1 MIRRSAG
8 WLALLVACA
17 DAEPAPLMSSDAGP
31 GAEVEGDD
39 PSPLDLGVAWDA
51 QASDGSTATEVPLS
65 PGFDAARWRRSVIY
79 FVMTDR
85 FVDGDGA
92 NNGEADCYDPQAPN
106 LFHGGDFAGL
116 RQNLGYLQELG
127 ADALWITPVPLQVPR
142 RGDWCGYHGYWADLD
157 DPDPGLLEPHLGREE
172 ELHGLIDDL
181 HARDQRLLIDL
192 VVNHPGRQAR
202 ITRTRPEW
210 FHPWEGCGEA
220 GAAELYCDLS
230 GLPDFAHE
238 RPEVATYLTELSAS
252 WMRRF
257 AFDGIRM
264 DTVKH
269 VPVSYFADHFVPAVL
284 AERPALYL
292 MGEIFDEGSY
302 NLPVRYRSAGFHG
315 FFDFPL
321 RRALIQAVAPG
332 GSLAAPATR
341 VREVIDRLGMESAL
355 LRTTFLDNHDVPRFA
370 GELSDDY
377 TEEKKAELHRLALSV
392 LFLSPGIPQLYMGD
406 ELGAA
411 QDDNRQDFP
420 SWAFDPGAR
429 SGAKEGF
436 VGDPGVNFAHVAAL
450 ARLRR
455 ELPALHDGHYVE
467 LWRPDG
473 GADVWAFY
481 RRAGES
487 RVIVVFNCGAEP
499 IAAHRCP
506 IRRNPK
512 LDADDQAVMAEGS
525 RWVQVWG
532 EPAELS
538 FDSEGAELRQTALS
552 VAVFR
557 AP

>member
-1 MIRRSAG
+1 MTFRNAS
-8 WLALLVACA
+8 WLALLAACTG
-17 DAEPAPLMSSDAGP
+17 AEPEPLLNVDAG
-31 GAEVEGDD
+31 D
-39 PSPLDLGVAWDA
+39 PLDLGGIDA
-51 QASDGSTATEVPLS
+51 GPVDLGVMADAAVSDLGPSDQGPS
-65 PGFDAARWRRSVIY
+65 GPQFDAARWRRSVIY

-85 FVDGDGA
+85 FVDGDPN
-92 NNGEADCYDPQAPN
+92 NNGAPDCYDPQAPN

-116 RQNLGYLQELG
+116 RQNLDYLQALG
-127 ADALWITPVPLQVPR
+127 ADALWITPVPQQVPR

-181 HARDQRLLIDL
+181 HSRDQRLLIDL
-192 VVNHPGRQAR
+192 VVNHPGRESR

-210 FHPWEGCGEA
+210 FHPWEGCADA

-238 RPEVATYLTELSAS
+238 RPEVANYLTELSAS

-284 AERPALYL
+284 AERPELYL

-332 GSLAAPATR
+332 GSMAAPAVR
-341 VREVIDRLGMESAL
+341 VREVIERLGIESAL
-355 LRTTFLDNHDVPRFA
+355 LRPTFLDNHDVPRFA

-377 TEEKKAELHRLALSV
+377 TEEKKAELHRLALAV

-420 SWAFDPGAR
+420 TWAFDEDAR
-429 SGAKEGF
+429 AGAKEGF
-436 VGDPGVNFAHVAAL
+436 VGDPAVNFAHVAAL

-455 ELPALHDGHYVE
+455 EVPALHDGHYQE

-473 GADVWAFY
+473 GADVWVFY
-481 RRAGES
+481 RRAQES
-487 RVIVVFNCGAEP
+487 RVIVAFNGGDQP
-499 IAAHRCP
+499 VTAHGLP
-506 IRRNPK
+506 IRRNPH
-512 LDADDQAVMAEGS
+512 LGPEDQAAMAEG
-525 RWVQVWG
+525 RVWTQVFG
-532 EPAELS
+532 DPAALTFKADQAEVSLS
-538 FDSEGAELRQTALS
+538 PRG
-552 VAVFR
+552 VVVFR

>member
-1 MIRRSAG
+1 MTCRNAG
-8 WLALLVACA
+8 WLALLAACNG
-17 DAEPAPLMSSDAGP
+17 AEPEPLLNVDAG
-31 GAEVEGDD
+31 D
-39 PSPLDLGVAWDA
+39 PLDLGGVDA
-51 QASDGSTATEVPLS
+51 GPVDLGVMADAAVSDLGPSDQGPS
-65 PGFDAARWRRSVIY
+65 GPQFDAARWRRSVIY

-85 FVDGDGA
+85 FVDGDPN
-92 NNGEADCYDPQAPN
+92 NNGAPDCYDPQAPN

-116 RQNLGYLQELG
+116 RQNLDYLQALG
-127 ADALWITPVPLQVPR
+127 ADALWITPVPQQVPR

-192 VVNHPGRQAR
+192 VVNHPGRESR

-210 FHPWEGCGEA
+210 FHPWEGCADA

-238 RPEVATYLTELSAS
+238 RPEVADYLTELSAS

-332 GSLAAPATR
+332 GSMAAPAVR
-341 VREVIDRLGMESAL
+341 VREVIERLGIESAL
-355 LRTTFLDNHDVPRFA
+355 LRPTFLDNHDVPRFA

-377 TEEKKAELHRLALSV
+377 TEEKKAELHRLALAV

-420 SWAFDPGAR
+420 TWAFDEDAR
-429 SGAKEGF
+429 AGAKEGF
-436 VGDPGVNFAHVAAL
+436 VGDPAVNFAHVAAL

-455 ELPALHDGHYVE
+455 EVPALHDGHYQE

-473 GADVWAFY
+473 GADVWVFY
-481 RRAGES
+481 RRAQES
-487 RVIVVFNCGAEP
+487 RVIVAFNGGDQP
-499 IAAHRCP
+499 VTAHGLP
-506 IRRNPK
+506 IRRNPH
-512 LDADDQAVMAEGS
+512 LSPEDQAAMAEG
-525 RWVQVWG
+525 RVWTQVFG
-532 EPAELS
+532 DPAALTFKADQAEVSLS
-538 FDSEGAELRQTALS
+538 PRG
-552 VAVFR
+552 VVVFR

>member
-1 MIRRSAG
+1 M
-8 WLALLVACA
+8 LNV
-17 DAEPAPLMSSDAGP
+17 DAG
-31 GAEVEGDD
+31 D
-39 PSPLDLGVAWDA
+39 PLDLGGVDA
-51 QASDGSTATEVPLS
+51 GPVDLGVMADAAVSDLGPSDQGPS
-65 PGFDAARWRRSVIY
+65 GPQFDAARWRRSVIY

-85 FVDGDGA
+85 FVDGDPN
-92 NNGEADCYDPQAPN
+92 NNGAPDCYDPQAPN

-116 RQNLGYLQELG
+116 RQNLDYLQALG
-127 ADALWITPVPLQVPR
+127 ADALWITPVPQQVPR

-181 HARDQRLLIDL
+181 HSRDQRLLIDL
-192 VVNHPGRQAR
+192 VVNHPGRESR

-210 FHPWEGCGEA
+210 FHPWEGCADA

-230 GLPDFAHE
+230 GLPDFAHD
-238 RPEVATYLTELSAS
+238 RPEVANYLTELSAS

-284 AERPALYL
+284 AERPELYL

-332 GSLAAPATR
+332 GSMAAPAVR
-341 VREVIDRLGMESAL
+341 VREVIERLGIESAL
-355 LRTTFLDNHDVPRFA
+355 LRPTFLDNHDVPRFA

-377 TEEKKAELHRLALSV
+377 TEEKKAELHRLALAV

-420 SWAFDPGAR
+420 TWAFDEDAR
-429 SGAKEGF
+429 AGAKEGF
-436 VGDPGVNFAHVAAL
+436 VGDPAVNFAHVAAL

-455 ELPALHDGHYVE
+455 EVPALHDGHYQE

-473 GADVWAFY
+473 GADVWVFY
-481 RRAGES
+481 RRAQES
-487 RVIVVFNCGAEP
+487 RVIVAFNGGDQP
-499 IAAHRCP
+499 VTAHGLP
-506 IRRNPK
+506 IRRNPH
-512 LDADDQAVMAEGS
+512 LSPEDQAAMAEG
-525 RWVQVWG
+525 RVWTQVFG
-532 EPAELS
+532 DPAALTFKADQAEVSLS
-538 FDSEGAELRQTALS
+538 PRG
-552 VAVFR
+552 VVVFR

>member
-1 MIRRSAG
+1 MIRRSAS

-17 DAEPAPLMSSDAGP
+17 GGEPAPLSTGDGGS
-31 GAEVEGDD
+31 EGDVALAD
-39 PSPLDLGVAWDA
+39 VGPTDLGVAWDGA
-51 QASDGSTATEVPLS
+51 APDAGAVDLGPER

-85 FVDGDGA
+85 FVDGDPA
-92 NNGEADCYDPQAPN
+92 NNGDAECYDPQAPN

-116 RQNLGYLQELG
+116 RQHLDYLEALG

-157 DPDPGLLEPHLGREE
+157 DPDPGQLEPHLGREE
-172 ELHGLIDDL
+172 ELHGLIEDL
-181 HARDQRLLIDL
+181 HHRDQRLLIDL

-202 ITRTRPEW
+202 ITQTRPEW
-210 FHPWEGCGEA
+210 FHPWEGCAEA

-238 RPEVATYLTELSAS
+238 QPEVAAYLTELSAS

-257 AFDGIRM
+257 NFDGIRM

-284 AERPALYL
+284 AERPELYL

-332 GSLAAPATR
+332 GSLAGPATR
-341 VREVIDRLGMESAL
+341 VREVIERLGIESAL
-355 LRTTFLDNHDVPRFA
+355 LRPTFLDNHDVPRFA
-370 GELSDDY
+370 AELSDDY

-411 QDDNRQDFP
+411 QGDNRQDFP

-429 SGAKEGF
+429 AGAKAGF
-436 VGDPGVNFAHVAAL
+436 VGDPGVNFDHVAAL

-455 ELPALHDGHYVE
+455 ELPALHDGHYQE

-481 RRAGES
+481 RKAEDS
-487 RVIVVFNCGAEP
+487 RVIVAFNGGDQP
-499 IAAHRCP
+499 VTAHGLP
-506 IRRNPK
+506 IRRNPH
-512 LDADDQAVMAEGS
+512 LSPEDQEVMAEG
-525 RWVQVWG
+525 RVWTQVFG
-532 EPAELS
+532 HPATLSFEADAAELS
-538 FDSEGAELRQTALS
+538 LGARG
-552 VAVFR
+552 VVVFK